1 MAFELIKD
9 RHGGVLVLTPKGR
22 LDNENAAE
30 FELAAQELL
39 VAGERHLVID
49 LGGLNYAS
57 NAGLRVFGKLGKALR
72 GPTTSL
78 RLCGLT
84 PALRQVFEAAGV
96 LGIFDIRPT
105 LQAALGDHPAAQGA
119 GEVGLLAARLLGV
132 EAVAERPPASEAVRN
147 LATLA
152 AELMSTGVM
161 APRAAR
167 PMVDATQ
174 LAPKIRPEDI
184 ARAMQQQQASAASP
198 SPTKPP
204 SFWQRLF
211 GGGKRK

>member
-49 LGGLNYAS
+49 LPDLNYAS
-57 NAGLRVFGKLGKALR
+57 NAGLRVFGKLGKALK

-78 RLCGLT
+78 RLSGLT

-105 LQAALGDHPAAQGA
+105 LQAALSDHPAAQGA
-119 GEVGLLAARLLGV
+119 GELGQLAARLLGV
-132 EAVAERPPASEAVRN
+132 EAANDPAPATDAIRTI
-147 LATLA
+147 ATLA
-152 AELMSTGVM
+152 GELMSTGVM

-174 LAPKIRPEDI
+174 LAPKVRAEDI
-184 ARAMQQQQASAASP
+184 ARARQQQQQAAAAP
-198 SPTKPP
+198 AKPV

-211 GGGKRK
+211 GGGKSK